1 MLSKIVGSLVVV
13 GFLAVS
19 PTADAHTT
27 QINVSVGTPVV
38 VGWVWMAGHFVYPGI
53 WVRGHWSH
61 PDHGK
66 SYRAHRHGPPPA
78 HTHAPRV
85 KHRHQ
90 PRHYHRNNKRR

>member
-19 PTADAHTT
+19 PTADAHAT
-27 QINVSVGTPVV
+27 QVSVSVRAAPIVV
-38 VGWVWMAGHFVYPGI
+38 SWAWMAGHFVYPGV

-78 HTHAPRV
+78 HAHAPQP
-85 KHRHQ
+85 KHKHQ
-90 PRHYHRNNKRR
+90 PRHYRHRR